1 MFTRVSDIIVV
12 NIQFCIIADFND
24 LGKQN
29 FWHRENVCTFIMF
42 VIYCLHLKETKGD
55 FIMRDL
61 HDIEL
66 FDCPICRGPGLMQE
80 ENGWCLYVECLDCGS
95 RTAELRYTNE
105 EERVA
110 AALHAAST
118 WNVGKVIASGVGE

>member
-1 MFTRVSDIIVV
+1 M
-12 NIQFCIIADFND
+12 
-24 LGKQN
+24 L
-29 FWHRENVCTFIMF
+29 
-42 VIYCLHLKETKGD
+42 
-55 FIMRDL
+55 DL

-105 EERVA
+105 AERDA